1 MNLREPGPAV
11 IIAGPGAAPDVAV
24 TSLRHRH
31 GRVEAAAEL
40 ARLRGTYTGPLF
52 VEPFSALDLPAI
64 AAHADG
70 IVVGAA
76 WMQDFQLLRAVAR
89 TGRPVV
95 VQRAPAAT
103 LDEWLSAAEY
113 CVAEGNHEVV
123 LCETGTR
130 THLPHVTMDL
140 ALVREAGR
148 KWPVLVDVSAEPAL
162 APAALSAGARGLM
175 LGEDAAPEVVA
186 GVRARAVLIGPLL
199 GDDRPA
205 TVVAARAAID
215 QVDAALATLLER
227 RAELAG
233 LVQRLKPVGGFA
245 GRDPGRERQIVEAM
259 AARAPRLGADRIG
272 RIMTAVI
279 EAGLQASEEH
289 DLSPA

>member
-1 MNLREPGPAV
+1 MNLRDQDTAV
-11 IIAGPGAAPDVAV
+11 IVAGAAAAPDVAV
-24 TSLRHRH
+24 TSLRRRH
-31 GRVEAAAEL
+31 GRVDAESEL
-40 ARLRGTYTGPLF
+40 AKLRRSYEGPLL

-70 IVVGAA
+70 VLVGAA
-76 WMQDFQLLRAVAR
+76 WMQDFGLLRAVAR

-95 VQRAPAAT
+95 VQRGPAAT

-130 THLPHVTMDL
+130 THLPHPTIDL

-148 KWPVLVDVSAEPAL
+148 RWPVLVDVSADPAL
-162 APAALSAGARGLM
+162 APAALTTGARGLL
-175 LGEDAAPEVVA
+175 LGEDAEPAQVA
-186 GVRARAVLIGPLL
+186 EARAKAALLAPLL
-199 GDDRPA
+199 ADDEPA
-205 TVVAARAAID
+205 TVAGARAAID
-215 QVDAALATLLER
+215 RVDAALATLLER

-233 LVQRLKPVGGFA
+233 VVQRLKPVGGFA
-245 GRDPGRERQIVEAM
+245 GRDMGRERQIVEAM
-259 AARAPRLGADRIG
+259 AVRAPSLGAVRIA

-279 EAGLQASEEH
+279 EAGLQVSQER